1 MACLGLVK
9 RAGYRQYA
17 CCRNFATNDS
27 LFCAPHQ
34 TLSSVELKRR
44 WVDAYLGNAIY
55 RYRGEMGAI
64 YRHRGEM
71 GAEHAFAPL
80 RAGLFTLTQ
89 QDIKKINILP
99 HNQSVI
105 DIYLL
110 LLRDGFCTPED
121 NIKAFLRLVQ
131 FYLTLRSVRAET
143 HYLWTLTFEVLFN
156 TSVALYEKSLDVI
169 LSMTNQ
175 KANATIKAY
184 ALHPETQVLLRD
196 VLETDIGHEWSWTSP
211 KARYEEFFS
220 KEPTPAPEMI
230 EFMRTTFFPRVKEIY
245 IEEKEVQKMRMD
257 HCKEQLMMVCWH
269 PDRVMYYLEMGYEM
283 DDI

>member
-9 RAGYRQYA
+9 RAGYRQFS

-27 LFCAPHQ
+27 LFCASHQ
-34 TLSSVELKRR
+34 TLTSVELKIR
-44 WVDAYLGNAIY
+44 WIDTFLVDGLY
-55 RYRGEMGAI
+55 RYRGEMGA
-64 YRHRGEM
+64 
-71 GAEHAFAPL
+71 EHTLAPL

-99 HNQSVI
+99 HNQGVI

-121 NIKAFLRLVQ
+121 NIKAFLRLIQ
-131 FYLTLRSVRAET
+131 FYLTLRSVNAKS

-156 TSVALYEKSLDVI
+156 TSVALYEKSLDAI
-169 LSMTNQ
+169 LSMTSQ
-175 KANATIKAY
+175 KATATIRAY

-196 VLETDIGHEWSWTSP
+196 ILDTEIAHEWSWTSP

-220 KEPTPAPEMI
+220 KEPMPAPEMI
-230 EFMRTTFFPRVKEIY
+230 EFMRTTFFPRIKEIY

-269 PDRVMYYLEMGYEM
+269 PDRIMNYLEMGYEM